1 MRTIAASVFVFML
14 ASLASAADVDW
25 KFYGEA
31 LLDGP
36 SGGDSLCFYDAKTV
50 AHASSGYI
58 RVWTK
63 CLAAED
69 FYSVMRTASDLGDE
83 LMDKAE
89 ERLRTGYVPPIIVIG
104 EMQLKDASGITATEE
119 FADGG
124 TVASQV
130 QLFAELNCG
139 ERMFRRLAISIP
151 HKGERAYDQKP
162 SDWQYVLPES
172 SFATL
177 LKILCPK
184 Q

>member
-1 MRTIAASVFVFML
+1 MRIIAASVFVFML

-25 KFYGEA
+25 KFYGVA

-36 SGGDSLCFYDAKTV
+36 RAGDSLCFYDAKTV
-50 AHASSGYI
+50 PQASSGYV

-63 CLAAED
+63 CLAEED
-69 FYSVMRTASDLGDE
+69 FFSVMRTESGMDD
-83 LMDKAE
+83 LMDKSE
-89 ERLRTGYVPPIIVIG
+89 RRLRTGYVPPIIVIG
-104 EMQLKDASGITATEE
+104 EMEFPDASGITATEE
-119 FADGG
+119 FADSG
-124 TVASQV
+124 TVESQV

-151 HKGERAYDQKP
+151 HNGERAYDQKP
-162 SDWQYVLPES
+162 SDWEYVLPES
-172 SFATL
+172 NYATL

>member
-1 MRTIAASVFVFML
+1 MRIIAASVFVFML
-14 ASLASAADVDW
+14 ASRASAADVDW
-25 KFYGEA
+25 KFYDEA

-36 SGGDSLCFYDAKTV
+36 SGGYSLCFYDAKTV
-50 AHASSGYI
+50 AQASSGYI

-69 FYSVMRTASDLGDE
+69 FSSVLRTEGDVGDDLV
-83 LMDKAE
+83 DKAE
-89 ERLRTGYVPPIIVIG
+89 RRLRTGYVPPIIEIG
-104 EMQLKDASGITATEE
+104 ERELKNAPWIAAAEE

-139 ERMFRRLAISIP
+139 ERMSRRLAISIP

-172 SFATL
+172 GYATL